1 MGESLGETLFGD
13 WVWDVLGSFVLA
25 LRAAALGVLAVV
37 AILVLAVLVLGVLS
51 VVGVLVVLALGDFLG
66 GGFFTADLAL
76 FSRSSICFWIRRE
89 ESWMKFR
96 VLVVS
101 AEMSSR

>member
-66 GGFFTADLAL
+66 GGIFYCGFGSIFEVFDLFL
-76 FSRSSICFWIRRE
+76 D
-89 ESWMKFR
+89 
-96 VLVVS
+96 S
-101 AEMSSR
+101 A

>member
-1 MGESLGETLFGD
+1 MALRAVD
-13 WVWDVLGSFVLA
+13 WGVLVWGVLLLVVLA
-25 LRAAALGVLAVV
+25 LGVVG
-37 AILVLAVLVLGVLS
+37 VLAVLV
-51 VVGVLVVLALGDFLG
+51 LGDFLG